1 MTTIRPDAP
10 ERLSESLTLLTLI
23 RDASAPELRKQH
35 LDRLQRLLEMLA
47 DSVEQSEG

>member
-10 ERLSESLTLLTLI
+10 ERLSECQTLILLI

-35 LDRLQRLLEMLA
+35 LDRLQRLLDMLTE
-47 DSVEQSEG
+47 SVEEK